1 MTPGETDT
9 GITALI
15 GQLVG
20 DARELAVAEV
30 GVLKARAGETVGRYR
45 GAAIFFGAAGAL
57 GLGGLIAL
65 LVGLILTLAPHT
77 GPGIA
82 TLIVVGIVTIIAAIL
97 GLIGKSKLA
106 NPSSVNRSPVNE

>member
-1 MTPGETDT
+1 MTPGETET
-9 GITALI
+9 GITTLI

-57 GLGGLIAL
+57 GFGGFIAL
-65 LVGLILTLAPHT
+65 LIGLILTLTPHT

-82 TLIVVGIVTIIAAIL
+82 TLIVVGVVIVVAAIL

-106 NPSSVNRSPVNE
+106 SRSAVNE